1 LSSRKSKS
9 EPENEQMNVKE
20 SKIKKILKDGKTS
33 RGIEPSMRHEFYDT
47 GSFAKLKLE
56 DWRGKLWIKIKQ
68 LAKSVGPS

>member
-33 RGIEPSMRHEFYDT
+33 RGIEPNIWNFWTLPD
-47 GSFAKLKLE
+47 L
-56 DWRGKLWIKIKQ
+56 
-68 LAKSVGPS
+68 